1 MMIIISKVDIMSSE
15 KLIAK
20 DREEIGVV
28 LF

>member
-15 KLIAK
+15 KLIVK